1 MNLSDSSVNVRIP
14 HNFNEQIDP
23 GNKMKIGTR
32 KSTMALA
39 QTNEVIAKI
48 KAVYPEMEIE
58 IADEEVAG
66 DKDQISKLAKHGGKG
81 GAFVD
86 GIRDG
91 IFAGRIQ
98 IAMHS
103 LKDMPGNEES
113 PGLVIGAYLPRDDVR
128 DALVLKAGPTFEDFV
143 KHQGKDFK
151 IGTNSVRRGAQL
163 KRLYPQ
169 VEIIHFRGAADNR
182 IHKLDNSIPQQLPGG
197 ESTPPADGLIMAYS
211 GLKRVK
217 LDHRASH
224 IFSVDEI
231 LPAATQGIVA
241 VECAED
247 DWKSRE
253 ILFRINDAKARLEA
267 LGERE
272 VLWTLNGHCN
282 SPIAVNSTVLGENI
296 EIRAEVFDL
305 DGTRV
310 IQAEHSGPKDR
321 PREVGRDLGQK
332 LLNAGARALIEATRE
347 NS

>member
-1 MNLSDSSVNVRIP
+1 MNLSAGSVKVRIR
-14 HNFNEQIDP
+14 HNLSEQIDP
-23 GNKMKIGTR
+23 GHKMKIGTR
-32 KSTMALA
+32 KSKMALA
-39 QTNEVIAKI
+39 QTKEVIAKI
-48 KAVYPEMEIE
+48 KAVYPEID
-58 IADEEVAG
+58 IAIAEEEAAG

-86 GIRDG
+86 GIRAG

-128 DALVLKAGPTFEDFV
+128 DALVLKEGCSFEDFT

-163 KRLYPQ
+163 RRLFPQ

-182 IHKLDNSIPQQLPGG
+182 IHKLDNSIPQQLPDGG
-197 ESTPPADGLIMAYS
+197 STPPADGLIMAYS
-211 GLKRVK
+211 GLKRVG
-217 LDHRASH
+217 LDNRASH
-224 IFSVDEI
+224 IFNVDEV

-247 DWKSRE
+247 DWETRQILSR
-253 ILFRINDAKARLEA
+253 IDDATARLEA

-282 SPIAVNSTVLGENI
+282 SPIAVNSEVHGTSI
-296 EIRAEVFDL
+296 KIRAEVFDL
-305 DGTRV
+305 AGSRV

-332 LLNAGARALIEATRE
+332 LLNAGAGDLIEATRE
-347 NS
+347 E